1 MDAQAFPPIGA
12 TMTSPDTSPTLA
24 RDAGAVDAPH
34 PSGPLAGY
42 ADWPAYLERTTPHR
56 PGDERGDALA
66 RALGVRRPS
75 AADIRVEHTW
85 SNDGVDGSELSWQ
98 LPYGPRTRAWL
109 LRPAG
114 IRSALP
120 GLLALHC
127 HGGVRSVGAEQLV
140 ETDRHPHPTAARLR
154 RDVYDGRAPANDLAR
169 DGFAVLAHDTF
180 SWGSRA
186 FDLTGPTPRL
196 AEHIA
201 AREALWRE
209 RGEDPSAADR
219 FDAISTLHEDS
230 LAKAA
235 GMLGSSLA
243 GAVASDDLA
252 ALAVLAE
259 LPGVDPARLG
269 TFGLSGGGGRAVL
282 AAALDRRISA
292 TVVTCMMAT
301 FASLVPAEIDTH
313 SWLLHSPGI
322 RSAGDWPE
330 LARPGRGQSVLVQ
343 YGRYDPLFPAAG
355 MQAADAALAGSAG
368 YAGSFHDAGHV
379 SSAAMQD
386 EARAFLADRLRA

>member
-1 MDAQAFPPIGA
+1 
-12 TMTSPDTSPTLA
+12 MTSPDPSPALA
-24 RDAGAVDAPH
+24 DGGGEHAASH
-34 PSGPLAGY
+34 PAGPLTGY
-42 ADWPAYLERTTPHR
+42 IDWPGYLERTAPHR
-56 PGDERGDALA
+56 PGDERGDSLA
-66 RALGVRRPS
+66 RALGVRRPV
-75 AADIRVEHTW
+75 ADGIRVEHTW
-85 SNDGVDGSELSWQ
+85 SSGGVDGSEVSWQ

-120 GLLALHC
+120 GLLGLHC

-140 ETDRHPHPTAARLR
+140 ETDRPAHPTAARLR

-169 DGFAVLAHDTF
+169 ARFAVLVHDTF

-186 FDLTGPTPRL
+186 FDLSQPTPRL

-209 RGEDPSAADR
+209 RGEDPSADDR

-252 ALAVLAE
+252 ALDVLAE
-259 LPGVDPARLG
+259 MPGVDPGRLG
-269 TFGLSGGGGRAVL
+269 VFGLSGGGGRAVL
-282 AAALDRRISA
+282 AAALDRRLSA

-322 RSAGDWPE
+322 RVAGDWPD
-330 LARPGRGQSVLVQ
+330 LARPREGQAVLVQ
-343 YGRYDPLFPAAG
+343 YGRHDPLFPAVG
-355 MQAADAALAGSAG
+355 MRAADAALVGSAG

-379 SSAAMQD
+379 SSREMQD
-386 EARAFLADRLRA
+386 EARAFLADRLGARDHLGAHR

>member
-1 MDAQAFPPIGA
+1 
-12 TMTSPDTSPTLA
+12 MTSPDPLPA
-24 RDAGAVDAPH
+24 RADGGSTIAGNQ

-42 ADWPAYLERTTPHR
+42 ADWPAFLAATAPHR

-66 RALGVRRPS
+66 RVLGARRPV
-75 AADIRVEHTW
+75 ADDVRVDRTW
-85 SNDGVDGSELSWQ
+85 SRDGVDGSELSWQ

-114 IRSALP
+114 IRSPLP

-140 ETDRHPHPTAARLR
+140 ETDRPAHPTAARLR
-154 RDVYDGRAPANDLAR
+154 RDIYDGRAPANDLAR
-169 DGFAVLAHDTF
+169 AGFAVLAHDTF

-186 FDLTGPTPRL
+186 FDLSRPTPRL

-209 RGEDPSAADR
+209 RDESPSSDDR

-235 GMLGSSLA
+235 GMLGTSLA

-252 ALAVLAE
+252 ALDVLAA
-259 LPGVDPARLG
+259 LPGVDPERLG
-269 TFGLSGGGGRAVL
+269 TLGLSGGGGRAVL

-322 RSAGDWPE
+322 RSVGDLPE
-330 LARPGRGQSVLVQ
+330 LARPRDGQELLVQ
-343 YGRYDPLFPAAG
+343 YGEHDPLFPVKGMRAAH
-355 MQAADAALAGSAG
+355 DALAGATG
-368 YAGSFHDAGHV
+368 YTGSFHEAGHV
-379 SSAAMQD
+379 SSASMQD
-386 EARAFLADRLRA
+386 EALAFLRARLGA

>member
-1 MDAQAFPPIGA
+1 
-12 TMTSPDTSPTLA
+12 MTSPDPSPALA
-24 RDAGAVDAPH
+24 DGGAAHAASH
-34 PSGPLAGY
+34 PAGPLTGY
-42 ADWPAYLERTTPHR
+42 TDWPAYLERTAPHR
-56 PGDERGDALA
+56 PGDERGDTLA
-66 RALGVRRPS
+66 HVLGVRRPV
-75 AADIRVEHTW
+75 ADGIRVERTW
-85 SNDGVDGSELSWQ
+85 SSGGVDGSEVSWQ

-114 IRSALP
+114 IRSPLP
-120 GLLALHC
+120 GLLGLHC

-140 ETDRHPHPTAARLR
+140 ETDSPAHPTAARLR
-154 RDVYDGRAPANDLAR
+154 RDIYDGRAPANDLAR
-169 DGFAVLAHDTF
+169 AGFAVLVHDTF

-186 FDLTGPTPRL
+186 FDLSQPTPRL
-196 AEHIA
+196 TEHIA

-209 RGEDPSAADR
+209 RGEDPSADDR

-252 ALAVLAE
+252 ALDVLAAM
-259 LPGVDPARLG
+259 PGVDPGRLG
-269 TFGLSGGGGRAVL
+269 VFGLSGGGGRAVL

-322 RSAGDWPE
+322 RVAGDWPD
-330 LARPGRGQSVLVQ
+330 LARPREGQAVLVQ
-343 YGRYDPLFPAAG
+343 YGRHDPLFPAAG
-355 MQAADAALAGSAG
+355 MRAADAALVGSAG

-379 SSAAMQD
+379 SSREMQD
-386 EARAFLADRLRA
+386 EARAFLADRLGA

>member
-1 MDAQAFPPIGA
+1 
-12 TMTSPDTSPTLA
+12 MTSLDTPAASGEPQPAAIPRPGPIAGYGDWPGYLA
-24 RDAGAVDAPH
+24 ETPLHLPAGA
-34 PSGPLAGY
+34 
-42 ADWPAYLERTTPHR
+42 
-56 PGDERGDALA
+56 RGDALA
-66 RALGVRRPS
+66 RALGVRRP
-75 AADIRVEHTW
+75 AARDIRVERTW
-85 SNDGVDGSELSWQ
+85 TARDVDGTELTWQ

-114 IRSALP
+114 ESAMLP
-120 GLLALHC
+120 GLLGLHC

-140 ETDRHPHPTAARLR
+140 DTGRAAHEAAERLR
-154 RDVYDGRAPANDLAR
+154 RAVYDGLAPANDLAR

-186 FDLTGPTPRL
+186 FDLSRPTARL

-209 RGEDPSAADR
+209 RGELPSAAER

-235 GMLGSSLA
+235 GMLGTSLA

-252 ALAVLAE
+252 ALDVLAG
-259 LPGVDPARLG
+259 LPGVDAARLG
-269 TFGLSGGGGRAVL
+269 VFGLSGGGGRAVL
-282 AAALDRRISA
+282 AAALDERVAAS
-292 TVVTCMMAT
+292 VVTCMMAT

-322 RSAGDWPE
+322 RAAGDWPD
-330 LARPGRGQSVLVQ
+330 LARPRLGHALLAQ
-343 YGRYDPLFPAAG
+343 YGRDDPLFPAAG
-355 MQAADAALAGSAG
+355 MAVADAALRDAPG
-368 YAGSFHDAGHV
+368 YTGSFHAAGHV
-379 SSAAMQD
+379 SSQAMQL
-386 EARAFLADRLRA
+386 EARAFLRAALAA